1 MGKSIFE
8 LTEKTGYQSPWDED
22 WTKSDFSG
30 AASSAS
36 SDYTK
41 QSVHKY
47 THPHKTSFAAAR
59 DKGRTDRHKKYLE
72 YKAYYEKIGKIK
84 PGATEKEIWNAFS
97 DANRT
102 ELNRFENEVIDVNQQ
117 LYDKAVADEKQW
129 NKLDTHIE
137 DVTHDFNKRKG
148 YKGDKQLHP
157 DLVKAL
163 MFAETEMG
171 LSSDY
176 QILMIQVPK
185 KNLAS
190 IYQLNLGRVTD
201 RAGYNK
207 VVKEFNIPVNET
219 TNYKDLGNKNDVM
232 LCTGDLMIKQRYSVV
247 PTVVSKNKQ
256 HLNGDMWF
264 NAVVAYKGVSAEGNR
279 KAKLAYKLFEKG
291 EHPYTLSFKLF

>member
-8 LTEKTGYQSPWDED
+8 FADKMGYNSPWDED
-22 WTKSDFSG
+22 WTKSDFSES
-30 AASSAS
+30 ASSAS

-41 QSVHKY
+41 QSVQKY
-47 THPHKTSFAAAR
+47 THPHKTSFAEAR

-97 DANRT
+97 DANRA
-102 ELNRFENEVIDVNQQ
+102 ELNRFENEVIDANQQ

-157 DLVKAL
+157 DLVKAV
-163 MFAETEMG
+163 MFTETEIG
-171 LSSDY
+171 TSEKYLGWIKTY
-176 QILMIQVPK
+176 PK
-185 KNLAS
+185 ERPDAL
-190 IYQLNLGRVTD
+190 YHLNLGRVTNFES
-201 RAGYNK
+201 YNTA
-207 VVKEFNIPVNET
+207 VTEFKIPVNWK

-232 LCTGDLMIKQRYSVV
+232 LCAGVLMIKQRYSVV
-247 PTVVSKNKQ
+247 PSVVSKNKA
-256 HLNGDMWF
+256 HLDGDMWF
-264 NAVVAYKGVSAEGNR
+264 NAVVAYKGVSSEGKTN
-279 KAKLAYKLFEKG
+279 AKNVYKLFRTG
-291 EHPYTLSFKLF
+291 NHPHTSGYKLF